1 MTRYRKQDP
10 EITRRRFINAAMG
23 TTATVGIV
31 SLVGV
36 LGTANPVFRLTRDKM
51 PPVEGDILVHAAAS
65 QEGDPIKI
73 SELSE
78 QLVRAWPMGKDKDG
92 NNLIRKGDPNN
103 VLAVYRFPK
112 GQIIAPTIME
122 ATVDGEIVAYSDVC
136 THAGCSVADDDQ
148 TEGQM
153 KCPCHSGQYDPKRGC
168 IVVGGP
174 PPRGLAQLPIKQQG
188 DNLVVGGFFLANPY
202 PFTESEWEA
211 RKEAVKAQLA

>member
-10 EITRRRFINAAMG
+10 ELTRRRFINAAMG

-73 SELSE
+73 SELSD
-78 QLVRAWPMGKDKDG
+78 QLVRAWPMGKDKEG

-103 VLAVYRFPK
+103 VLAIFRFPAGK
-112 GQIIAPTIME
+112 IIAPTNIE
-122 ATVDGEIVAYSDVC
+122 ATINGEIVAYSDVC

-148 TEGQM
+148 TAGQM

-168 IVVGGP
+168 MVVGGP
-174 PPRGLAQLPIKQQG
+174 PPRALAQLPIKQQG
-188 DNLVVGGFFLANPY
+188 DNLVVGGFFLENPY

>member
-10 EITRRRFINAAMG
+10 ELTRRRFINAAMG

-51 PPVEGDILVHAAAS
+51 PPVEGDILVHASAS
-65 QEGDPIKI
+65 KEGEIIKA

-78 QLVRAWPMGKDKDG
+78 QLIRAWPMGKDKEG

-103 VLAVYRFPK
+103 VVALYRFAK
-112 GQIIAPTIME
+112 GELVEPTHLD
-122 ATVDGEIVAYSDVC
+122 ATIDGEIVAYSDIC
-136 THAGCSVADDDQ
+136 THAGCSVSDDDQ

-174 PPRGLAQLPIKQQG
+174 PPRALAQLPIRQDG
-188 DNLVVGGFFLANPY
+188 ENLVVAGFFLENPY
-202 PFTESEWEA
+202 PFTETEWEA